1 MGRGKLGQGHYHCGG
16 AADII
21 RIVERIKAPQQPHTQ
36 KGKKMNFL
44 SGIRCNGFPERGSY
58 LANLPVIRCLHGLGA
73 LQFLKPVTF
82 FVGENGTGKSTLL
95 EAITV
100 SCGFNPE
107 GGTRDFPFAS
117 KDSHSELYRYL
128 TTIKRSY
135 PKDGFF

>member
-1 MGRGKLGQGHYHCGG
+1 MQR
-16 AADII
+16 
-21 RIVERIKAPQQPHTQ
+21 
-36 KGKKMNFL
+36 L
-44 SGIRCNGFPERGSY
+44 SGARLLSCQSAGHSLSARAWRI
-58 LANLPVIRCLHGLGA
+58 A
-73 LQFLKPVTF
+73 LSKARDF
-82 FVGENGTGKSTLL
+82 FVGEIGTGKLSLL

-107 GGTRDFPFAS
+107 GGSKDFSFAT